1 MRVLAGAA
9 TGFANACT
17 LTSAAFFRT
26 FALADIAIYDSGA
39 VAGIT
44 RGLSGAAALFV
55 ITGAAARVT
64 GLTLIICAGA
74 GTLMALA
81 VVAGTIEVSVLAS
94 GAGALG
100 LAGTVTVRTCLSS
113 RSVASVAYAGAPA
126 YRAAFFLCS
135 FMMLMSIF
143 RFRVVGVTRIVRVA
157 RVVWVTRII
166 RISGVVRV
174 TRIVRVTRF
183 IGITWVIRVARVI
196 LCLRDEIDSF
206 IDVHARL
213 QVHVMFLA
221 GDPDFFFDIAEDRM
235 GFLLGLGTVEDR
247 YIYCAIILDEAFIDA
262 DADEVMHGIPVG
274 LSAEVLDLGDL
285 PGIIV

>member
-1 MRVLAGAA
+1 MQVLAGAV
-9 TGFANACT
+9 TGSANAGAMT
-17 LTSAAFFRT
+17 ALAFFGT
-26 FALADIAIYDSGA
+26 FALTDIAVDDSGA

-44 RGLSGAAALFV
+44 RGLSGAATLFV
-55 ITGAAARVT
+55 IAGTAARIT

-74 GTLMALA
+74 VTLMAFA
-81 VVAGTIEVSVLAS
+81 VIARTVEVSVLAS

-100 LAGTVTVRTCLSS
+100 LAGTVTVPACLSAGP
-113 RSVASVAYAGAPA
+113 VASVAYTGAPA

-157 RVVWVTRII
+157 RIIGISRVVRVSRIIGIARIIRVTRII
-166 RISGVVRV
+166 
-174 TRIVRVTRF
+174 
-183 IGITWVIRVARVI
+183 GIARVI
-196 LCLRDEIDSF
+196 LCLRDEFDSF

-221 GDPDFFFDIAEDRM
+221 GDPDFFFDIAEDLM
-235 GFLLGLGTVEDR
+235 GFLLGLCTVEDR
-247 YIYCAIILDEAFIDA
+247 YIYSTIVLDEAFIDA
-262 DADEVMHGIPVG
+262 DADEVMHGISVG

-285 PGIIV
+285 PGIII